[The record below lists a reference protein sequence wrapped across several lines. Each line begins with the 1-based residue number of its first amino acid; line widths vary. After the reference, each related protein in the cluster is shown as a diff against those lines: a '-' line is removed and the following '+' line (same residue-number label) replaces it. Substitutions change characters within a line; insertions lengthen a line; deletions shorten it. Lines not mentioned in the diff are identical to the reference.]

1 MDISR
6 TLTNYTRYTHFV
18 FGGVENGQ
26 MTLYVMA
33 KFSRIDKKKLFF
45 AFTLQEENYIPSY
58 NAMTVVKRFDAFFS
72 FTVIKNQIY
81 LNTLILRNVFLY
93 IKA

>member
-1 MDISR
+1 M
-6 TLTNYTRYTHFV
+6 

-33 KFSRIDKKKLFF
+33 KFSRIDKKELFF
-45 AFTLQEENYIPSY
+45 ASTLQEENYIPSY

-72 FTVIKNQIY
+72 FTVIENQKY
-81 LNTLILRNVFLY
+81 LNALISLRNVFCMSRYNILRY
-93 IKA
+93 DNFIGH